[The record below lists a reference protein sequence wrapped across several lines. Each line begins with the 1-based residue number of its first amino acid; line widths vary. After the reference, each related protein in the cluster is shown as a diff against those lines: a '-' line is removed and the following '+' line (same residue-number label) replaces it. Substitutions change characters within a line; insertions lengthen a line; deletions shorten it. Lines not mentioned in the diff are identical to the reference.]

1 MKLKFSDFI
10 KAFTIIGLAINMIS
24 CGGDTKNETASTESQ
39 KVWAFPE
46 HIRAMS
52 ESYKETT
59 SAESQKPKPKIKLA
73 FMTNATADFWSY
85 GKAGAEK
92 AASEHDDI
100 EIEFKMGDGTAA
112 KQREICDSLL
122 VR

>member
-1 MKLKFSDFI
+1 MKLKFSDTI
-10 KAFTIIGLAINMIS
+10 KVFTIIGLIINMIS
-24 CGGDTKNETASTESQ
+24 CGGDTKNDSSDGSQ
-39 KVWAFPE
+39 
-46 HIRAMS
+46 S
-52 ESYKETT
+52 NT
-59 SAESQKPKPKIKLA
+59 PKIKLA

-112 KQREICDSLL
+112 KQREICDS
-122 VR
+122 